1 MILVPKLNC
10 AESGFMSLISGFL
23 IVRSLCDLWTIY
35 LCTLMESAIISGNRG
50 KFLRHLGQF
59 GMTMPLMSLT
69 NVGLKY
75 SSRQLELKF
84 RERLTK
90 HLMGNYLGKGLT
102 FYKLN
107 QRMKNVDQ
115 VTTTDVEK
123 LSQTLA
129 KLYSQLSKP
138 LLDIGIYAYGISRLV
153 FKQ

>member
-1 MILVPKLNC
+1 
-10 AESGFMSLISGFL
+10 MSLISGFL

-115 VTTTDVEK
+115 VMTTDVEK